1 MARSDGH
8 IQQRGRL
15 MELIDVVISED
26 DEIDAKTNTVK
37 FVAVKR

>member
-1 MARSDGH
+1 
-8 IQQRGRL
+8 
-15 MELIDVVISED
+15 MELIDLFIRDAIQRGADDVVISED

>member
-1 MARSDGH
+1 
-8 IQQRGRL
+8 
-15 MELIDVVISED
+15 MELIETFIQEAIQKGADDVVISED